1 MKSERFET
9 WEYKHGIKIGPEG
22 QEKEYGPLDIHV
34 DITCQEFYIEERYQT
49 ELYGP
54 KGEIHPYVDAKG
66 LAPKLEEIVFEIKGK
81 QVDWIPTIEETV
93 LARLESEKKKKK
105 SNQTPNLSSSFT
117 SQDAV
122 IRILHVLS
130 HWDES
135 LVVTDPSTFTV
146 EGSSTAVSTKPPAVS
161 TSTSQSKPQ
170 TNVMPVSGDLQWDHP
185 SLASDA
191 KDTKVKESTGT
202 VRFFR
207 AGVLHREDGPAVVT
221 DSWASHYLFGKYFSK
236 SDFDKA
242 IKRIDVIRTGKMS
255 PPSNGGW
262 KTHTTKNGID
272 EYKVSGKLHRENG
285 PAYIDKHRNIEDYYL
300 NGKKYDKDVYW
311 KVIEAMT
318 RRKAIARMINDI
330 RSAGTSTGKSTGKTT
345 MTTSSSSGQSN
356 TSKGTTTSSST
367 SSKGMSRHGKPVV
380 WITPLAWQK
389 MSYWAYLG
397 GKQGQEITSF
407 GRTVRDK
414 RGRIR
419 ILDAYLIEQEGTA
432 GSVDGDDSSINK
444 LMVEMFKEHGIDPAE
459 ALGTWMHSHPGTGNS
474 ATYLSSTDEE
484 NIERILGE
492 EYLVSVVL
500 DQVGE
505 SPYCRVD
512 VKNPRLSFECDLKV
526 EVPGRT
532 HRWSELSGDEAL
544 DQLADLSDL
553 KAEFKEKVKSGYSSM
568 MGYAGYSSYRSGGVY
583 GGLRYDEAEYD
594 MSSGRTWISGSK
606 GVYPDRGGWS
616 GDDEEELWNRYLD
629 RMYDQDDDVPNAPV
643 SGHRAKE
650 WLDAL
655 DPVQPFLIAG
665 DDGWLD
671 EEIGFTQ
678 GLLAMTSGSRK
689 DFVEA
694 MSMIDAAAVEEQVIE
709 DTCDEL
715 VTGKMNEAEAVA
727 FVSYVCSVSKDVG
740 KKMIEDS
747 LMDNGYVDTTSFKEL
762 TDAELLG
769 VPKEI
774 SEREDRTDRVE
785 VVEIEI
791 ES

>member
-9 WEYKHGIKIGPEG
+9 WEYKHGIKIGPDG

-34 DITCQEFYIEERYQT
+34 DITCQEFYLEERYQT
-49 ELYGP
+49 EMYGP
-54 KGEIHPYVDAKG
+54 KGEVHPYADARG
-66 LAPKLEEIVFEIKGK
+66 MAPKVEEIVFEIKGK
-81 QVDWIPTIEETV
+81 RVEWIPTIEETV
-93 LARLESEKKKKK
+93 LARIESEKKKKK
-105 SNQTPNLSSSFT
+105 SNQSPNLSSSFT
-117 SQDAV
+117 AQDAV
-122 IRILHVLS
+122 IRILHALS

-135 LVVTDPSTFTV
+135 LVVTDPSAFSS
-146 EGSSTAVSTKPPAVS
+146 EGSRAAPSAKQPAAS
-161 TSTSQSKPQ
+161 TSTSKSKPQ
-170 TNVMPVSGDLQWDHP
+170 TTAPGTTADMYVAGDLTWDHP

-191 KDTKVKESTGT
+191 KDTRVKESTGT

-236 SDFDKA
+236 KDFDKV

-255 PPSNGGW
+255 PPTNGGW

-272 EYKVSGKLHRENG
+272 EYKAGGELHRENG
-285 PAYIDKHRNIEDYYL
+285 PAFIDKQLKIEDYYL
-300 NGKKYDKDVYW
+300 NGKKYKKDVYW
-311 KVIEAMT
+311 KVIEEMT
-318 RRKAIARMINDI
+318 RRKAIARMVNDI
-330 RSAGTSTGKSTGKTT
+330 RSVGTNKSTTT
-345 MTTSSSSGQSN
+345 NSFSGQN
-356 TSKGTTTSSST
+356 NKGKGTTTTTTSSGT

-459 ALGTWMHSHPGTGNS
+459 ALGTWMHSHPGTGSS
-474 ATYLSSTDEE
+474 ATYLSSTDEA

-532 HRWSELSGDEAL
+532 HRWSELAGDEAL

-568 MGYAGYSSYRSGGVY
+568 MGYGGYTSYRSG

-594 MSSGRTWISGSK
+594 MSSGRPWISGSK

-616 GDDEEELWNRYLD
+616 GEDEEELWNKYLD
-629 RMYDQDDDVPNAPV
+629 RMYDEDDDVPNTQGTALN
-643 SGHRAKE
+643 GE
-650 WLDAL
+650 GWLDPGDL
-655 DPVQPFLIAG
+655 VQPFLIAG

-671 EEIGFTQ
+671 EEVGFTQ
-678 GLLAMTSGSRK
+678 GLLAMTPSSRK

-694 MSMIDAAAVEEQVIE
+694 MSMIDAAAVEDQVIE
-709 DTCDEL
+709 DTCEEL
-715 VTGKMNEAEAVA
+715 ATGKMNEAEAVA

-740 KKMIEDS
+740 KKMIEDN
-747 LMDNGYVDTTSFKEL
+747 LMNNGYVDTSSFREL

-785 VVEIEI
+785 VVEVEI